1 MRRSDRTT
9 SSANNT
15 CCQQPFLSSV
25 GVSGAR
31 ELHTARLEGSLE
43 RLCPLYADEARLR
56 IAGST
61 DGKPIAIAATGIA
74 EIRPWLSIL
83 VKTFRLT
90 QYTILSLTVE
100 MPRAAAHW
108 RVDIHSKI
116 TGVVVPTELVDLIDV
131 RGGRIS
137 SHIEFFVP
145 I

>member
-1 MRRSDRTT
+1 MTARL
-9 SSANNT
+9 
-15 CCQQPFLSSV
+15 QVEQLV
-25 GVSGAR
+25 R
-31 ELHTARLEGSLE
+31 ELHTARLEGNLESLYA
-43 RLCPLYADEARLR
+43 LYADDARLR

-74 EIRPWLSIL
+74 EIRPWLSVL

-90 QYTILSLTVE
+90 QYTILSLSIDV
-100 MPRAAAHW
+100 PRAAAHW

-145 I
+145 V